1 MQRERYLVDYSGRVP
16 RLFTV
21 DYFQRKAALRR
32 NTQSVYTF
40 VVDQLELLMNV
51 VVQSQPG
58 NMRRAIVGT
67 VVKLIVIKVHFSSPP
82 WL

>member
-1 MQRERYLVDYSGRVP
+1 MQRERYPVDYSGRVP

-21 DYFQRKAALRR
+21 DHFQRKAALRR

-51 VVQSQPG
+51 VVQSQQATCDARLLALVS
-58 NMRRAIVGT
+58 N
-67 VVKLIVIKVHFSSPP
+67 LS
-82 WL
+82 